1 MKRAV
6 EQLQREGGIGHVTVV
21 AATADMPP
29 GLRYLV
35 GGRRGRFVL
44 VSLLWMGGWMY
55 LYLYIYIRQLT
66 ALTFFYSLYRIGPI
80 CRLCPRR
87 ALGGPRRALTRRV
100 RRPLAARRG
109 GDLLPVLRYNRRH
122 IFLKKKEGKALKNQ
136 CSPIW
141 STNKHPPTPTHPQ
154 IPRRTR
160 S

>member
-55 LYLYIYIRQLT
+55 LYLYIYTSTDRPY
-66 ALTFFYSLYRIGPI
+66 FFLLSLSYRPHLPAVPSPSTGRTKAGAHSS
-80 CRLCPRR
+80 CSTTSRGTPR
-87 ALGGPRRALTRRV
+87 
-100 RRPLAARRG
+100 
-109 GDLLPVLRYNRRH
+109 
-122 IFLKKKEGKALKNQ
+122 
-136 CSPIW
+136 W
-141 STNKHPPTPTHPQ
+141 
-154 IPRRTR
+154 
-160 S
+160 